1 MADNL
6 PKAQVQLKAVVRE
19 HWEREVC
26 GARYGDSQTDPKRM
40 FDEIDITR
48 HEQDY
53 MLRDFA
59 RFSEAEGKRV
69 LEVGLGTGS
78 DFANWVRSGADA
90 HGRDLTTASVRMT
103 RHRLELSELDADVAT
118 GDAEALDFPDDFF
131 DLYYSWG
138 VLHHSPNI
146 DAAFAEAHR
155 VLRPG
160 GTFKVMLYH
169 YPSVGMLLFWLAQG
183 PLRGRFAGPR
193 AIIGSEYES
202 PGTQVFTAPQARR
215 LAGKYFRPESVEIST
230 YLGSGDLLTQRSAHY
245 SGPFWRAL
253 QAVYPRWFVKKVL
266 GDRFGTAM
274 TIEAVK

>member
-1 MADNL
+1 MADDSS
-6 PKAQVQLKAVVRE
+6 KARVRE

-26 GARYGDSQTDPKRM
+26 GARYGDSSSDVTRM
-40 FDEIDITR
+40 FEEIDITR
-48 HEQDY
+48 HQQDY

-59 RFSEAEGKRV
+59 RFSEAKGKRV

-78 DFANWVRSGADA
+78 DFANWVRNGADA
-90 HGRDLTTASVRMT
+90 YGRDLTVASVEMT
-103 RHRLELSELDADVAT
+103 RHRLQVSGLEAEVET

-138 VLHHSPNI
+138 VLHHSPDI
-146 DAAFAEAHR
+146 DATFAEAHR
-155 VLRPG
+155 VLKPG

-169 YPSVGMLLFWLAQG
+169 YPSVGMVLFWLAQG

-193 AIIGSEYES
+193 TIIGTEYES
-202 PGTQVFTAPQARR
+202 PGTKVFTVPQARK
-215 LAGKYFRPESVEIST
+215 LVGKYFRPETVKICT

-245 SGPFWRAL
+245 SGSIWRAI
-253 QAVYPRWFVKKVL
+253 QAVYPRWFVKRVL
-266 GDRFGTAM
+266 SHRFGTAM